1 MKIYFETFGCSANQA
16 SAETMLGI
24 VRSMGFELS
33 GEKDADVY
41 ICNTCTVKYTTE
53 QKILHKIRTFGELG
67 RRVVVTGCMPE
78 VQLDL
83 ILNANPEAYVLG
95 INSILDLSNVLSQ
108 IRTDLSFISVSDFG
122 SESVS
127 DSDFNSVSNSVSDS
141 HSLSALN
148 SGSGSKNHFPSPVR
162 IFSKKPDG
170 FLNLPKVRY
179 NSNIH
184 ICQISTGCNFGCSY
198 CIVRLARGKLISF
211 PPEEIIS
218 DIAAAVADGCLEIW
232 LTSQDDSQYGMDF
245 LKDSPYY
252 GMRLSD
258 LLLRIVQI
266 PGNFKIRVGMMN
278 PFSVLPILPQ
288 LIDAFSDPKIF
299 KFLHLPIQS
308 ASENVLKT
316 MNRNHKMSDVDLI
329 IRTFSDRFP
338 DLTLFTDI
346 ITGFC
351 GETEDDFSKT
361 VDWVKTYRPDK
372 VNISKYSPRPG
383 TKAYDLRN
391 LDSRIMVERSKILSE
406 ITDRIKL
413 EDKNKR
419 IGRIENIFVS
429 KYGKESGVL
438 ARTDDYKPV
447 IVNNTNLKPGDTA
460 KVKIVDATPGYFI
473 GELV

>member
-24 VRSMGFELS
+24 IRSMGFETS
-33 GEKDADVY
+33 SEADADVY
-41 ICNTCTVKYTTE
+41 VCNTCTVKYTTE
-53 QKILHKIRTFGELG
+53 QKILHKIRSFGDSG
-67 RRVVVTGCMPE
+67 RYVVVAGCMPE

-95 INSILDLSNVLSQ
+95 INSVLDLKNVLGGIASN
-108 IRTDLSFISVSDFG
+108 LENSKLNLN
-122 SESVS
+122 
-127 DSDFNSVSNSVSDS
+127 SDFNSNSNSNF
-141 HSLSALN
+141 N
-148 SGSGSKNHFPSPVR
+148 SGSQPSSGSGENGTVRVRAAPVR
-162 IFSKKPDG
+162 IFSKSPDG

-198 CIVRLARGKLISF
+198 CIVKLARGNLISF
-211 PPEEIIS
+211 PPEEIIA
-218 DIAAAVADGCLEIW
+218 DITAAVADGCSEIW

-245 LKDSPYY
+245 KSDSPYH
-252 GMRLSD
+252 GLRLPE
-258 LLLRIVQI
+258 LLSMIVQI

-278 PFSVLPILPQ
+278 PFSVLPILPR
-288 LIDAFSDPKIF
+288 LVDVFSDSKIF

-316 MNRNHKMSDVDLI
+316 MNRRHKMDDVDLI
-329 IRTFSDRFP
+329 IQTFQERFP

-346 ITGFC
+346 IVGFC
-351 GETEDDFSKT
+351 GETDDDFQQT
-361 VDWVKTYRPDK
+361 VDWIKKYRPAK

-383 TKAYDLRN
+383 TKAFSLRN
-391 LDSRIMVERSKILSE
+391 LDSRILTERSKILSE
-406 ITDRIKL
+406 ITDEIKL

-419 IGRIENIFVS
+419 VGKVENIFVS
-429 KYGKESGVL
+429 KYGKESGVM

-447 IVNNTNLKPGDTA
+447 IVNNTDLKPGDTA
-460 KVKIVDATPGYFI
+460 KVRIIDATPGYFI
-473 GELV
+473 GELVE